1 MTGGARP
8 AFGPPAGLP
17 PSRPGASEGA
27 SRQTGGV
34 TTIPDA
40 VDPALHPGPAQL
52 RLVDL
57 ARPVCE
63 RYGLALAGGHA
74 LRAHGVPACD
84 QDGITLV
91 ATGTA
96 DLPRAAA
103 ELAQAYRTVGGSVTE
118 RPGTPRLEQLS
129 VRLTLG
135 GRAHTVE
142 LRKEPLGHRPVRLD
156 LGGPDPEGPDP
167 DGPGADGP
175 GPDGS
180 LHDSAPGTP
189 LVVGTVALEDAA
201 ALTTA
206 LLVDRALPR
215 DLIDVHAL
223 TACYREGELL
233 ALATGLEAEF
243 QPTALADRLET
254 LAEAADGRFRARG
267 LPGGEVEALKR
278 WALAWAQDLRLDLL
292 ETREAA
298 DGLHDPYLE
307 DVEAREDLDDGAGG
321 AGRQYDL

>member
-1 MTGGARP
+1 MTTA
-8 AFGPPAGLP
+8 
-17 PSRPGASEGA
+17 
-27 SRQTGGV
+27 
-34 TTIPDA
+34 PDA

-57 ARPVCE
+57 VRPVCE
-63 RYGLALAGGHA
+63 RHGLALAGGHA

-91 ATGTA
+91 ATGIA

-103 ELAQAYRTVGGSVTE
+103 ELAQAYRTVGGMVAE

-156 LGGPDPEGPDP
+156 LGGPAPGGPAPGGPDP
-167 DGPGADGP
+167 DRAT
-175 GPDGS
+175 
-180 LHDSAPGTP
+180 GTP
-189 LVVGTVALEDAA
+189 FVVGTVALEDAA

-233 ALATGLEAEF
+233 TLATGLDAEF

-307 DVEAREDLDDGAGG
+307 DVEALEDLDDGVGG
-321 AGRQYDL
+321 AGRKYDL

>member
-1 MTGGARP
+1 MTTA
-8 AFGPPAGLP
+8 
-17 PSRPGASEGA
+17 
-27 SRQTGGV
+27 
-34 TTIPDA
+34 PDA

-52 RLVDL
+52 RLLDL
-57 ARPVCE
+57 ARPVRE

-91 ATGTA
+91 ATGAA
-96 DLPRAAA
+96 DLPRVAA
-103 ELAQAYRTVGGSVTE
+103 ELAQAYRTVGGVVAE

-142 LRKEPLGHRPVRLD
+142 LRKEPLGHRPVLLG
-156 LGGPDPEGPDP
+156 LGGPDP
-167 DGPGADGP
+167 DG
-175 GPDGS
+175 
-180 LHDSAPGTP
+180 APGTP

-233 ALATGLEAEF
+233 ALATGLDAEF

-267 LPGGEVEALKR
+267 LPGREVDALKR

-307 DVEAREDLDDGAGG
+307 DVEAREDLVDTVDEALGA
-321 AGRQYDL
+321 ARQYDL

>member
-1 MTGGARP
+1 MT
-8 AFGPPAGLP
+8 
-17 PSRPGASEGA
+17 
-27 SRQTGGV
+27 
-34 TTIPDA
+34 TTPDA
-40 VDPALHPGPAQL
+40 VDPALHPGRAQL

-57 ARPVCE
+57 ARPVCD
-63 RYGLALAGGHA
+63 RHGLALAGGHA

-91 ATGTA
+91 ATGTT

-103 ELAQAYRTVGGSVTE
+103 ELALAYRTVGGVVAE

-142 LRKEPLGHRPVRLD
+142 LRKEPLGHRPVRLA
-156 LGGPDPEGPDP
+156 LGGPDRAAPEPAAPEPAGPEP
-167 DGPGADGP
+167 AGPEPVGP
-175 GPDGS
+175 EP
-180 LHDSAPGTP
+180 DSATGTP
-189 LVVGTVALEDAA
+189 LVVDTVALEDAA

-233 ALATGLEAEF
+233 ALATGLDAEF

-267 LPGGEVEALKR
+267 LPGGEVDALKR

-307 DVEAREDLDDGAGG
+307 DVEAREDLADQAPG

>member
-1 MTGGARP
+1 MTTA
-8 AFGPPAGLP
+8 
-17 PSRPGASEGA
+17 
-27 SRQTGGV
+27 
-34 TTIPDA
+34 PDA

-57 ARPVCE
+57 ARPVRE

-74 LRAHGVPACD
+74 LRAHGVRACD

-96 DLPRAAA
+96 DLPLAAA
-103 ELAQAYRTVGGSVTE
+103 ELAQAYRTVGGVVAE

-156 LGGPDPEGPDP
+156 LGGPDLDGVGSDGAGSDGAGP
-167 DGPGADGP
+167 
-175 GPDGS
+175 
-180 LHDSAPGTP
+180 DSAPGTP
-189 LVVGTVALEDAA
+189 LVVDTVALEDAA

-206 LLVDRALPR
+206 LLVDRAMPR

-233 ALATGLEAEF
+233 ALATALDAEF

-267 LPGGEVEALKR
+267 LPGGEVDALKR

-292 ETREAA
+292 ETREDA

-307 DVEAREDLDDGAGG
+307 DVEAREDLVDLEDAESVEDRALGTGP
-321 AGRQYDL
+321 QYDL

>member
-1 MTGGARP
+1 MTTA
-8 AFGPPAGLP
+8 
-17 PSRPGASEGA
+17 
-27 SRQTGGV
+27 
-34 TTIPDA
+34 PDA
-40 VDPALHPGPAQL
+40 VDPTLHPGPAQR

-103 ELAQAYRTVGGSVTE
+103 ELAQAYRTVGGAVAE

-156 LGGPDPEGPDP
+156 LGGPDPGGPDP
-167 DGPGADGP
+167 DGADPGGA
-175 GPDGS
+175 S
-180 LHDSAPGTP
+180 GTP

-233 ALATGLEAEF
+233 ALATGLDAEF

-267 LPGGEVEALKR
+267 LPGGEVDTLKR

-292 ETREAA
+292 ETQEAA

-307 DVEAREDLDDGAGG
+307 DVEAREDLEDQALGV
-321 AGRQYDL
+321 GRQYDL

>member
-1 MTGGARP
+1 MTTA
-8 AFGPPAGLP
+8 
-17 PSRPGASEGA
+17 
-27 SRQTGGV
+27 
-34 TTIPDA
+34 PDA

-57 ARPVCE
+57 ARPVRE

-74 LRAHGVPACD
+74 LRAHGVRACD

-96 DLPRAAA
+96 DLPLAAA
-103 ELAQAYRTVGGSVTE
+103 ELAQAYRTVGGVVAE

-129 VRLTLG
+129 IRLTLG

-156 LGGPDPEGPDP
+156 LGGPGPDSPGPGGPDP
-167 DGPGADGP
+167 DGAGSDGA
-175 GPDGS
+175 GPDG
-180 LHDSAPGTP
+180 APGTP
-189 LVVGTVALEDAA
+189 LVVDTVALEDAA

-206 LLVDRALPR
+206 LLVDRAMPR

-233 ALATGLEAEF
+233 ALATALDAEF

-267 LPGGEVEALKR
+267 LPGGEVDALKR

-292 ETREAA
+292 ETREDA

-307 DVEAREDLDDGAGG
+307 DVEAREDLVDLKDVESVGDRALGTG
-321 AGRQYDL
+321 PQYDL

>member
-1 MTGGARP
+1 MTTA
-8 AFGPPAGLP
+8 
-17 PSRPGASEGA
+17 
-27 SRQTGGV
+27 
-34 TTIPDA
+34 PDA

-57 ARPVCE
+57 ARPVRE

-74 LRAHGVPACD
+74 LRAHGVRACD

-96 DLPRAAA
+96 DLPLAAA
-103 ELAQAYRTVGGSVTE
+103 ELAQAYRTVGGVVAE

-156 LGGPDPEGPDP
+156 LGGPDLDGVGSDGAGP
-167 DGPGADGP
+167 
-175 GPDGS
+175 
-180 LHDSAPGTP
+180 DSAPGTP
-189 LVVGTVALEDAA
+189 LVVDTVALEDAV

-206 LLVDRALPR
+206 LLVDRAMPR

-233 ALATGLEAEF
+233 ALATALDAEF

-267 LPGGEVEALKR
+267 LPGGEVDALKR

-292 ETREAA
+292 ETREDA

-307 DVEAREDLDDGAGG
+307 DVEAREDLVDLEDAESLESVKDRALGTGP
-321 AGRQYDL
+321 QYDL

>member
-1 MTGGARP
+1 MTTA
-8 AFGPPAGLP
+8 
-17 PSRPGASEGA
+17 
-27 SRQTGGV
+27 
-34 TTIPDA
+34 PDA

-52 RLVDL
+52 RLVDR
-57 ARPVCE
+57 ARPVRE

-74 LRAHGVPACD
+74 LRAHGVRACD

-103 ELAQAYRTVGGSVTE
+103 ELAQAYRTVGGVVAE

-156 LGGPDPEGPDP
+156 LGGP
-167 DGPGADGP
+167 
-175 GPDGS
+175 GPDGAGS
-180 LHDSAPGTP
+180 DGVGSDSVGSDSAPGTP
-189 LVVGTVALEDAA
+189 LVVDTVALEDAA

-206 LLVDRALPR
+206 LLVDRAMPR

-233 ALATGLEAEF
+233 ALATALDAEF

-267 LPGGEVEALKR
+267 LPGGEVDALKR

-292 ETREAA
+292 ETREDA

-307 DVEAREDLDDGAGG
+307 DVEAREDLVDLVDLEDVEDVEDRALGT
-321 AGRQYDL
+321 GRQYDL

>member
-1 MTGGARP
+1 MTTA
-8 AFGPPAGLP
+8 
-17 PSRPGASEGA
+17 
-27 SRQTGGV
+27 
-34 TTIPDA
+34 PDA

-57 ARPVCE
+57 ARPVRE

-103 ELAQAYRTVGGSVTE
+103 ELARAYRTAGGAVAE

-156 LGGPDPEGPDP
+156 LGGRGPDGRGPDGPDP
-167 DGPGADGP
+167 DGPDLAG
-175 GPDGS
+175 
-180 LHDSAPGTP
+180 PGTP
-189 LVVGTVALEDAA
+189 LVVDTVALEDAA

-206 LLVDRALPR
+206 LLVDRAMPR

-233 ALATGLEAEF
+233 ALATALDAEF

-267 LPGGEVEALKR
+267 LPGGEVDALKR

-292 ETREAA
+292 ETREDA

-307 DVEAREDLDDGAGG
+307 DVEAREDLVDPVDPDVA

>member
-1 MTGGARP
+1 MTTA
-8 AFGPPAGLP
+8 
-17 PSRPGASEGA
+17 
-27 SRQTGGV
+27 
-34 TTIPDA
+34 PDA
-40 VDPALHPGPAQL
+40 VDPALHPGPAQR
-52 RLVDL
+52 RLIDL

-84 QDGITLV
+84 QDGLTLV
-91 ATGTA
+91 ATGA
-96 DLPRAAA
+96 VDLPRAAA
-103 ELAQAYRTVGGSVTE
+103 ELARAYRTVGGVVAE
-118 RPGTPRLEQLS
+118 RPGTPRLAQLS

-142 LRKEPLGHRPVRLD
+142 LRKEPLGHRPVSLD
-156 LGGPDPEGPDP
+156 LGGPDPAGADRDGPDRDSPDP
-167 DGPGADGP
+167 DGPGPAGP
-175 GPDGS
+175 EPGG
-180 LHDSAPGTP
+180 APGNP

-233 ALATGLEAEF
+233 ALATGLDAEF

-267 LPGGEVEALKR
+267 LPGGEVDALKR

-307 DVEAREDLDDGAGG
+307 DVEAREDL
-321 AGRQYDL
+321 

>member
-1 MTGGARP
+1 MTTA
-8 AFGPPAGLP
+8 A
-17 PSRPGASEGA
+17 
-27 SRQTGGV
+27 
-34 TTIPDA
+34 DA
-40 VDPALHPGPAQL
+40 VDPALHPGAAQL

-63 RYGLALAGGHA
+63 RHGLALAGGHA
-74 LRAHGVPACD
+74 LRAHGVAACD

-91 ATGTA
+91 ADGTA

-103 ELAQAYRTVGGSVTE
+103 ELAHAYRTAGGVVAQ

-129 VRLTLG
+129 VGLTLG

-142 LRKEPLGHRPVRLD
+142 LRKEPLAHRPVQLD
-156 LGGPDPEGPDP
+156 LGGPGPASPDP
-167 DGPGADGP
+167 DGAGP
-175 GPDGS
+175 GGS
-180 LHDSAPGTP
+180 GPGTP
-189 LVVGTVALEDAA
+189 LVVATVALEDAA

-233 ALATGLEAEF
+233 ALATALDAEF
-243 QPTALADRLET
+243 QPTALAERLET

-267 LPGGEVEALKR
+267 LPAGEVDALKR

-292 ETREAA
+292 ETQEAA

-307 DVEAREDLDDGAGG
+307 DVEAREDQVGEGLGP
-321 AGRQYDL
+321 GRQYDL

>member
-1 MTGGARP
+1 MTTA
-8 AFGPPAGLP
+8 
-17 PSRPGASEGA
+17 
-27 SRQTGGV
+27 
-34 TTIPDA
+34 PDA

-57 ARPVCE
+57 ARPVRE

-103 ELAQAYRTVGGSVTE
+103 ELARAYRTVGGAVAE

-156 LGGPDPEGPDP
+156 LGGPAP
-167 DGPGADGP
+167 DGP
-175 GPDGS
+175 GPDGPD
-180 LHDSAPGTP
+180 LAGPEGGPGSP
-189 LVVGTVALEDAA
+189 LVVDTVALEDAA

-206 LLVDRALPR
+206 LLVDRAMPR

-233 ALATGLEAEF
+233 ALATALDAEF

-267 LPGGEVEALKR
+267 LRGGEVDALKR

-292 ETREAA
+292 ETREDA

-307 DVEAREDLDDGAGG
+307 DVEAREDLVDPVDPDVA

>member
-1 MTGGARP
+1 MT
-8 AFGPPAGLP
+8 
-17 PSRPGASEGA
+17 
-27 SRQTGGV
+27 
-34 TTIPDA
+34 TTPDA

-52 RLVDL
+52 RLADL

-63 RYGLALAGGHA
+63 RHGLALAGGHA

-103 ELAQAYRTVGGSVTE
+103 ELARAYRTVGGVVAE

-129 VRLTLG
+129 VRLALG

-142 LRKEPLGHRPVRLD
+142 LRKEPLGHRPVRLALGGPEPGD
-156 LGGPDPEGPDP
+156 PDPGGPDPGDPDP
-167 DGPGADGP
+167 GGPE
-175 GPDGS
+175 PDRATGS
-180 LHDSAPGTP
+180 P
-189 LVVGTVALEDAA
+189 LVVDTVALEDAA

-233 ALATGLEAEF
+233 ALATGLDAEF

-267 LPGGEVEALKR
+267 LPGGEVDALKR

-292 ETREAA
+292 ETQEAA

-307 DVEAREDLDDGAGG
+307 DVEAREDLEDQAPG